1 MTRGAILQIARQRPR
16 PVKFNQMTFT
26 NDQLTTIQA
35 FPAATLYEACL
46 LFVHT
51 DPLRLETAASQ
62 LEQSQGQRRW
72 PVGRELSAFLLNLPA
87 PDRGPATAEWFRAAV
102 DARHPDPVLVTDI
115 ALLFEPVLQLDPL
128 RLLLDASRRT
138 ALIVAWPGSVEG
150 SRLAYAVPDH
160 SHYRVWPRSAL
171 CSYCIVSLRD

>member
-115 ALLFEPVLQLDPL
+115 ALLFEPVLQFWK
-128 RLLLDASRRT
+128 S
-138 ALIVAWPGSVEG
+138 
-150 SRLAYAVPDH
+150 LAAELMSTDQIKAKLMNTGVILTLVTLWNMESWEKVH
-160 SHYRVWPRSAL
+160 GVMNMTN
-171 CSYCIVSLRD
+171 SLRM